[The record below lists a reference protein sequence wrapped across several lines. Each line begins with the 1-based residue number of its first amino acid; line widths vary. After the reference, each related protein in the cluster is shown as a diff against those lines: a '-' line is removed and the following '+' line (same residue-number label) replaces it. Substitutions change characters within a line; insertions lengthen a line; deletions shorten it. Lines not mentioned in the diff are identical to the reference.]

1 MRGIGFR
8 DPASPIMEGII
19 DLHNY
24 IFFFLIMIFVFVFVI
39 FINILIDFGYQ
50 FNKTTNLTLKDL
62 EFRYDL
68 FKANKLTHNTRLEL
82 I

>member
-1 MRGIGFR
+1 MKGINFR
-8 DPASPIMEGII
+8 DSAFVLI

-24 IFFFLIMIFVFVFVI
+24 IFFFLIMIFIFVFVI

-50 FNKTTNLTLKDL
+50 FNKTLNLKLTDL

-68 FKANKLTHNTRLEL
+68 FLANKLTHNTLLEL